1 MFTNQAHESKV
12 QTMIE
17 WQTSDQPIDYP
28 SAVAAMEAHVDA
40 LIAGNAGEKI
50 WLLEHPPLYT
60 SGTSAD
66 EAELLTPQ
74 RFPVYK
80 TGRGGR
86 FTYHG
91 PGQRIAYV
99 MVDLRREEKTRGRD
113 VRTYI
118 HNLEEWVITA
128 LREFD
133 VDAGRRDG
141 RIGLWVEHDIG
152 GTLREEKIAA
162 IGVRIR
168 KWVTYHGVS
177 INLNPDLSHFNGIV
191 PCGLS
196 AFGVTSLHA
205 LGKKV
210 TFAELDNALKTA
222 WKIVF

>member
-1 MFTNQAHESKV
+1 
-12 QTMIE
+12 MID
-17 WQTSDQPIDYP
+17 WQTSTHPVEYP
-28 SAVAAMEAHVDA
+28 DALAAMEAHVDA
-40 LIAGNAGEKI
+40 MIAGNGIAGNAGEKI

-66 EAELLTPQ
+66 AAELLTPH

-91 PGQRIAYV
+91 PGQRVAYI
-99 MVDLRREEKTRGRD
+99 MVDLRVRGRD
-113 VRTYI
+113 VRAYV

-128 LREFD
+128 LKEFD
-133 VDAGRRDG
+133 IHAGRRDG
-141 RIGLWVEHDIG
+141 RIGLWVEHNQ
-152 GTLREEKIAA
+152 REEKIAA

-177 INLNPDLSHFNGIV
+177 INLNPDLGHFGGIV

-196 AFGVTSLHA
+196 TFGVTSLHA
-205 LGKKV
+205 LGV
-210 TFAELDNALKTA
+210 PATFEQLDNALKTA
-222 WKIVF
+222 WDRVF

>member
-1 MFTNQAHESKV
+1 MPETK
-12 QTMIE
+12 ME
-17 WQTSDQPIDYP
+17 WQTSDTPIDYP
-28 SAVAAMEAHVDA
+28 FAINAMETHVDA
-40 LIAGNAGEKI
+40 MIAGDAGEKI
-50 WLLEHPPLYT
+50 WLLEHPSLYT

-99 MVDLRREEKTRGRD
+99 MADLRIRGRD
-113 VRTYI
+113 VRAYV

-141 RIGLWVEHDIG
+141 RIGLWVEHNIG
-152 GTLREEKIAA
+152 GTLHEEKIAA

-177 INLNPDLSHFNGIV
+177 INLNPDLSHFSGIV

-196 AFGVTSLHA
+196 TFGVTSLHA
-205 LGKKV
+205 LGKKAS
-210 TFAELDNALKTA
+210 FAELDNALKTA
-222 WKIVF
+222 WKKVF